1 MMLSLFSVWITNQV
15 NGMHGP
21 DCLETSHTFKVTTG
35 SHTNAAG
42 LTEYAEN
49 LDDETL
55 YNPKHAQGCFGLSVE
70 NPIQGQVFKEGDH
83 ARITIKRESS
93 SQTDELKKVDLYK
106 KVKDTE
112 AVFVQNAWK
121 GVEDIG
127 DAFTLKD
134 HVIIPSEHMDPEA
147 EYIYK

>member
-1 MMLSLFSVWITNQV
+1 MLTLSSVWVTNQV

-21 DCLETSHTFKVTTG
+21 DCLETSRTFKVTTG

-49 LDDETL
+49 LDDESL
-55 YNPKHAQGCFGLSVE
+55 YNPQHAKGCFGLTVQ
-70 NPIQGQVFKEGDH
+70 NPQEGQVFKEGEH
-83 ARITIKRESS
+83 ARVTIKRESS

-106 KVKDTE
+106 KVKDSE

-134 HVIIPSEHMDPEA
+134 HVIIPAEHIDPEA